1 MSRIAATPSARSS
14 AITIALAAIAAP
26 HTTMPTE
33 AHTTRYPA
41 TNAAD
46 QSCVRTRPFAPRRCN
61 RIIGV
66 ADGSIIAA
74 IITVH
79 VPRNGPIGWYVSPG
93 GECIHGLARPLVR
106 RTYGGTH
113 TD

>member
-14 AITIALAAIAAP
+14 GITIALAAIAAP

-74 IITVH
+74 IITVQ
-79 VPRNGPIGWYVSPG
+79 VPRNGRSEEHTSELQSPD
-93 GECIHGLARPLVR
+93 HLVCR
-106 RTYGGTH
+106 LLLE
-113 TD
+113 